1 MATEEIQALRAY
13 RSGSQNVPPPW
24 TGPYNELGTWSSF
37 HPSPTLSLF
46 PAEAAVMYGSPPT
59 LILSEKTTT
68 KSSASLVPD
77 TLSFKKKKKKKP
89 TNLKQNLNAVIY
101 LGIDRHEYVFMN

>member
-24 TGPYNELGTWSSF
+24 TGPYDELGTWSSF

-46 PAEAAVMYGSPPT
+46 PAEPAVRYGSPQT

-77 TLSFKKKKKKKP
+77 TLSFKKKKKNQQTWNK
-89 TNLKQNLNAVIY
+89 I
-101 LGIDRHEYVFMN
+101 